1 MKKVFSLILA
11 LGLIASLT
19 ACGGGNASG
28 NETGDSAPAA
38 STAKLR
44 FVTGGES
51 GTYYAFG
58 SVIAQHATN
67 NTDVS
72 VTGLVGN
79 GSKSNVEELADGN
92 AELAFCQS
100 DVMAYAY
107 NGTNLFEN
115 PIDCFSTVAALY
127 MEDVQIV
134 TTDPSIKTVADL
146 AGKNVSVG
154 AAGSGVYFNAV
165 DILSAYGLGDL
176 DADGKFTKINATYQ
190 SFGDSADSLKDGKID
205 AAFIVAGAPTTAI
218 MDLSTTKAAYLVSLD
233 DAHID
238 ELLAA
243 SPYYTKHVI
252 PAGTYN
258 GQDEDVT
265 TVAVGAVILARDDV
279 SEDAIYAL
287 TADIFDNAPDLISSH
302 AKYGELSTE
311 FGASITSVPYHP
323 GAAKY
328 FAEKGFEVAAV
339 KDGAGNT
346 DSRNLR
352 FVTGGESG
360 TYYAFGSVIA
370 QHATNNAGIN
380 VVGLVGNGSQANVQE
395 LVDGTADFAFCQ
407 SDVMAY
413 AYNGTNLFDTKVE
426 GFSTV
431 AALYMEQVQIVTT
444 NASIKTVADLAGKSV
459 SIGAPGSGVY
469 FNAIDVLGAYGLTE
483 DDIKP
488 TYQSFSDSADAL
500 KNGQIDAAFIVAG
513 APTTA
518 VTDLATTK
526 DTYLVSL
533 DSEHIAKL
541 LETSDYYTETVIA
554 KDVYFGD

>member
-218 MDLSTTKAAYLVSLD
+218 TELQTAMDIYLLGLD
-233 DAHID
+233 DAVMD
-238 ELLAA
+238 EFIANNKVGDYA
-243 SPYYTKHVI
+243 VYAKMAVTHDQYACI
-252 PAGTYN
+252 PADAPITTIGVTATYIVSN
-258 GQDEDVT
+258 SLSEDQVYNMTKALWESKDEIAKAH
-265 TVAVGAVILARDDV
+265 AVG
-279 SEDAIYAL
+279 SGM
-287 TADIFDNAPDLISSH
+287 DINNAFVTI
-302 AKYGELSTE
+302 GN
-311 FGASITSVPYHP
+311 VPLHP

-328 FAEKGFEVAAV
+328 
-339 KDGAGNT
+339 
-346 DSRNLR
+346 
-352 FVTGGESG
+352 
-360 TYYAFGSVIA
+360 
-370 QHATNNAGIN
+370 
-380 VVGLVGNGSQANVQE
+380 
-395 LVDGTADFAFCQ
+395 
-407 SDVMAY
+407 
-413 AYNGTNLFDTKVE
+413 
-426 GFSTV
+426 
-431 AALYMEQVQIVTT
+431 
-444 NASIKTVADLAGKSV
+444 
-459 SIGAPGSGVY
+459 
-469 FNAIDVLGAYGLTE
+469 
-483 DDIKP
+483 
-488 TYQSFSDSADAL
+488 
-500 KNGQIDAAFIVAG
+500 
-513 APTTA
+513 
-518 VTDLATTK
+518 
-526 DTYLVSL
+526 
-533 DSEHIAKL
+533 
-541 LETSDYYTETVIA
+541 YTEMGLNV
-554 KDVYFGD
+554 G

>member
-1 MKKVFSLILA
+1 
-11 LGLIASLT
+11 
-19 ACGGGNASG
+19 
-28 NETGDSAPAA
+28 
-38 STAKLR
+38 
-44 FVTGGES
+44 
-51 GTYYAFG
+51 
-58 SVIAQHATN
+58 
-67 NTDVS
+67 VS

-258 GQDEDVT
+258 GQDEN
-265 TVAVGAVILARDDV
+265 VATFGIKCLLCV
-279 SEDAIYAL
+279 SENMSD
-287 TADIFDNAPDLISSH
+287 DLV
-302 AKYGELSTE
+302 YE
-311 FGASITSVPYHP
+311 ITSILYENRDRLKDLHPALSYASQTGFMYEDLPIELHP
-323 GAAKY
+323 GA
-328 FAEKGFEVAAV
+328 E
-339 KDGAGNT
+339 
-346 DSRNLR
+346 R
-352 FVTGGESG
+352 
-360 TYYAFGSVIA
+360 YYAE
-370 QHATNNAGIN
+370 Q
-380 VVGLVGNGSQANVQE
+380 GLLQE
-395 LVDGTADFAFCQ
+395 H
-407 SDVMAY
+407 SR
-413 AYNGTNLFDTKVE
+413 
-426 GFSTV
+426 
-431 AALYMEQVQIVTT
+431 
-444 NASIKTVADLAGKSV
+444 
-459 SIGAPGSGVY
+459 
-469 FNAIDVLGAYGLTE
+469 
-483 DDIKP
+483 
-488 TYQSFSDSADAL
+488 
-500 KNGQIDAAFIVAG
+500 
-513 APTTA
+513 
-518 VTDLATTK
+518 
-526 DTYLVSL
+526 
-533 DSEHIAKL
+533 
-541 LETSDYYTETVIA
+541 
-554 KDVYFGD
+554 

>member
-107 NGTNLFEN
+107 NGTNLFES

-134 TTDPSIKTVADL
+134 TTDP
-146 AGKNVSVG
+146 
-154 AAGSGVYFNAV
+154 
-165 DILSAYGLGDL
+165 
-176 DADGKFTKINATYQ
+176 
-190 SFGDSADSLKDGKID
+190 
-205 AAFIVAGAPTTAI
+205 
-218 MDLSTTKAAYLVSLD
+218 
-233 DAHID
+233 
-238 ELLAA
+238 
-243 SPYYTKHVI
+243 
-252 PAGTYN
+252 
-258 GQDEDVT
+258 
-265 TVAVGAVILARDDV
+265 
-279 SEDAIYAL
+279 
-287 TADIFDNAPDLISSH
+287 
-302 AKYGELSTE
+302 
-311 FGASITSVPYHP
+311 
-323 GAAKY
+323 
-328 FAEKGFEVAAV
+328 
-339 KDGAGNT
+339 
-346 DSRNLR
+346 
-352 FVTGGESG
+352 
-360 TYYAFGSVIA
+360 
-370 QHATNNAGIN
+370 
-380 VVGLVGNGSQANVQE
+380 
-395 LVDGTADFAFCQ
+395 
-407 SDVMAY
+407 
-413 AYNGTNLFDTKVE
+413 
-426 GFSTV
+426 
-431 AALYMEQVQIVTT
+431 
-444 NASIKTVADLAGKSV
+444 SIKTVADLAGKSV

>member
-205 AAFIVAGAPTTAI
+205 AAFTVAGAPTTAI
-218 MDLSTTKAAYLVSLD
+218 VDYATTNTLNLVSLSD
-233 DAHID
+233 D
-238 ELLAA
+238 ELAAIQEAYPFLIRDDLA
-243 SPYYTKHVI
+243 
-252 PAGTYN
+252 AGTYT
-258 GQDEDVT
+258 GQDADVTCVAIQATLVASEELSEDV
-265 TVAVGAVILARDDV
+265 VYEFVKAMFDNKD
-279 SEDAIYAL
+279 AL
-287 TADIFDNAPDLISSH
+287 TEGH
-302 AKYGELSTE
+302 AK
-311 FGASITSVPYHP
+311 FGFLDPEAASAGATVTMHP
-323 GAAKY
+323 GAEKY
-328 FAEKGFEVAAV
+328 YKE
-339 KDGAGNT
+339 
-346 DSRNLR
+346 
-352 FVTGGESG
+352 
-360 TYYAFGSVIA
+360 
-370 QHATNNAGIN
+370 
-380 VVGLVGNGSQANVQE
+380 
-395 LVDGTADFAFCQ
+395 
-407 SDVMAY
+407 
-413 AYNGTNLFDTKVE
+413 
-426 GFSTV
+426 
-431 AALYMEQVQIVTT
+431 
-444 NASIKTVADLAGKSV
+444 
-459 SIGAPGSGVY
+459 IG
-469 FNAIDVLGAYGLTE
+469 VL
-483 DDIKP
+483 
-488 TYQSFSDSADAL
+488 
-500 KNGQIDAAFIVAG
+500 
-513 APTTA
+513 
-518 VTDLATTK
+518 
-526 DTYLVSL
+526 
-533 DSEHIAKL
+533 
-541 LETSDYYTETVIA
+541 
-554 KDVYFGD
+554 

>member
-154 AAGSGVYFNAV
+154 AAGSGVYSV
-165 DILSAYGLGDL
+165 HCP
-176 DADGKFTKINATYQ
+176 FT
-190 SFGDSADSLKDGKID
+190 
-205 AAFIVAGAPTTAI
+205 
-218 MDLSTTKAAYLVSLD
+218 
-233 DAHID
+233 
-238 ELLAA
+238 
-243 SPYYTKHVI
+243 
-252 PAGTYN
+252 
-258 GQDEDVT
+258 
-265 TVAVGAVILARDDV
+265 
-279 SEDAIYAL
+279 
-287 TADIFDNAPDLISSH
+287 
-302 AKYGELSTE
+302 
-311 FGASITSVPYHP
+311 
-323 GAAKY
+323 Y
-328 FAEKGFEVAAV
+328 F
-339 KDGAGNT
+339 
-346 DSRNLR
+346 L
-352 FVTGGESG
+352 
-360 TYYAFGSVIA
+360 SVIS
-370 QHATNNAGIN
+370 NSSGIGIMFSA
-380 VVGLVGNGSQANVQE
+380 VTSPLRQ
-395 LVDGTADFAFCQ
+395 
-407 SDVMAY
+407 
-413 AYNGTNLFDTKVE
+413 LFDTTYP
-426 GFSTV
+426 FLLIC
-431 AALYMEQVQIVTT
+431 AYLYMFFPPL
-444 NASIKTVADLAGKSV
+444 IKL
-459 SIGAPGSGVY
+459 
-469 FNAIDVLGAYGLTE
+469 N
-483 DDIKP
+483 
-488 TYQSFSDSADAL
+488 
-500 KNGQIDAAFIVAG
+500 
-513 APTTA
+513 
-518 VTDLATTK
+518 
-526 DTYLVSL
+526 YLP
-533 DSEHIAKL
+533 
-541 LETSDYYTETVIA
+541 
-554 KDVYFGD
+554 

>member
-1 MKKVFSLILA
+1 MKKFFALVLA
-11 LGLIASLT
+11 LVMALSLV
-19 ACGGGNASG
+19 ACGDKKDDSG
-28 NETGDSAPAA
+28 DV
-38 STAKLR
+38 TA
-44 FVTGGES
+44 E
-51 GTYYAFG
+51 
-58 SVIAQHATN
+58 H
-67 NTDVS
+67 TD
-72 VTGLVGN
+72 T
-79 GSKSNVEELADGN
+79 
-92 AELAFCQS
+92 
-100 DVMAYAY
+100 
-107 NGTNLFEN
+107 
-115 PIDCFSTVAALY
+115 
-127 MEDVQIV
+127 
-134 TTDPSIKTVADL
+134 
-146 AGKNVSVG
+146 
-154 AAGSGVYFNAV
+154 
-165 DILSAYGLGDL
+165 
-176 DADGKFTKINATYQ
+176 
-190 SFGDSADSLKDGKID
+190 
-205 AAFIVAGAPTTAI
+205 
-218 MDLSTTKAAYLVSLD
+218 
-233 DAHID
+233 
-238 ELLAA
+238 
-243 SPYYTKHVI
+243 
-252 PAGTYN
+252 
-258 GQDEDVT
+258 T

-279 SEDAIYAL
+279 SSDDVYKFV
-287 TADIFDNAPDLISSH
+287 ADIFDNAASLTTSH
-302 AKYGELSTE
+302 AKYGELSLE
-311 FGASITSVPYHP
+311 YGASITSVPYHP

-328 FAEKGFEVAAV
+328 FSEKGFEVAAV
-339 KDGAGNT
+339 KDGAGET

-352 FVTGGESG
+352 FVTGDESG